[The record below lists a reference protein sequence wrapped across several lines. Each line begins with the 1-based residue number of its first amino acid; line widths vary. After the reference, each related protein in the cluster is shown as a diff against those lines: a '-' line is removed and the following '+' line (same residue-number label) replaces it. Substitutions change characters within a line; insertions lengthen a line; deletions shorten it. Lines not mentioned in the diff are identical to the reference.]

1 MVILIQCHNT
11 YLIQLYAYRFNF
23 HFRRYCVNSNM
34 DTYTVYSGT
43 SSTYWKTR
51 LQNLAFVLF
60 CTPTG
65 AFSNNYRSWLF
76 LRGCGWEGFYFPFC
90 TRHCTCTHSLTIIVC
105 PSHLT
110 TFEQLSMPVVAVWY
124 SSKELSFSLLNIDV
138 FPTPSSPRRTTL
150 YVGPRLG
157 AAAISLKT
165 TLRVWPQ
172 CAISVFVDQSAEVAG
187 RGIT

>member
-60 CTPTG
+60 CFVHQLGPSVIIIVVG
-65 AFSNNYRSWLF
+65 FSLGVAVEKDF
-76 LRGCGWEGFYFPFC
+76 TFPFV
-90 TRHCTCTHSLTIIVC
+90 HAIVHV
-105 PSHLT
+105 PK
-110 TFEQLSMPVVAVWY
+110 V
-124 SSKELSFSLLNIDV
+124 
-138 FPTPSSPRRTTL
+138 SP
-150 YVGPRLG
+150 
-157 AAAISLKT
+157 
-165 TLRVWPQ
+165 
-172 CAISVFVDQSAEVAG
+172 
-187 RGIT
+187 